1 MPRLPT
7 ALLLCASA
15 AAHALDLR
23 LPTDN
28 DALFA
33 GDGPGFFQFVDRD
46 FEGEK
51 STPWQGGQFGFV
63 RDARRVGGR
72 IAFARFH
79 EGLDIRPLRRD
90 AAGNPLDDVRAILP
104 GRVVHASATSAHSNY
119 GRYIVLQHDLPEG
132 PFFSLYAHLSDIS
145 ATVGESVAAGGK
157 LARMGFTGAGIDQR
171 RAHLHV
177 ELNILL
183 SSQFPDWHAE
193 HFRTPNHH
201 GLFNGL
207 NLLGLDLQSLYL
219 ARRKDPALTLDT
231 FLRAGEAYFEIT
243 VPGGARM
250 EILRRYPWLG
260 ESPAATAAPPP
271 SWQVRCTRWGF
282 PVSVRPGTRAV
293 ATGVATWTRADDPVP
308 HYYNT
313 RGLINNSGQ
322 ITVEGLRFARLLCGF

>member
-15 AAHALDLR
+15 AVHALDLR

-28 DALFA
+28 DAIFA
-33 GDGPGFFQFVDRD
+33 GDGPSFFQFVDRN
-46 FEGEK
+46 FEGQK
-51 STPWQGGQFGFV
+51 STPWEGGQFGFV
-63 RDARRVGGR
+63 RDARRIGSR
-72 IAFARFH
+72 IAYARFH
-79 EGLDIRPLRRD
+79 EGMDIRPLHRD
-90 AAGNPLDDVRAILP
+90 TAGNPLDEVRAILP
-104 GRVVHASATSAHSNY
+104 GRVVHVSTTSAHSNY

-132 PFFSLYAHLSDIS
+132 PFYSLYAHLSEVS
-145 ATVGESVAAGGK
+145 ASVGESVPTGGK

-183 SSQFPDWHAE
+183 SSQFPEWHAE

-201 GLFNGL
+201 GLYNGL
-207 NLLGLDLQSLYL
+207 NLLGLDLQTLFL
-219 ARRKDPALTLDT
+219 EQRKNPALTLT
-231 FLRAGEAYFEIT
+231 SHLRSSEAYFEIT
-243 VPGGARM
+243 VPGSARM
-250 EILRRYPWLG
+250 ELLQRYPWLS
-260 ESPAATAAPPP
+260 ESPAAPAISPP

-282 PVSVRPGTRAV
+282 PISVKPGTRSV
-293 ATGVATWTRADDPVP
+293 ATGVASWVRTDDPIP